1 MVAIVSE
8 IIDWLRP
15 AFEVAGYAIVPAAMF
30 LESAAFVG
38 ILLPGDVILA
48 VGGVYAARG
57 TLALPWVIVIG
68 TIAAIAGETTG
79 YMLGGRYGARLISH
93 LPFADRFAARI
104 DRAEASMRRNAGRS
118 IVLGR
123 LLTGVAGT
131 VPFAAGTAGIG
142 TKTFLLYT
150 VPTVTAWATA
160 VVLVGYLVG
169 NNVET
174 IDNILS
180 TFGWA
185 VLGLLAAVL
194 LARWGRR
201 RWKEHRS

>member
-1 MVAIVSE
+1 MTCANARLHPDSDRRPLGIKSGMVAIVSE
-8 IIDWLRP
+8 VIEWLRP

-38 ILLPGDVILA
+38 ILVPGDVILA

-79 YMLGGRYGARLISH
+79 YALGRQYGTKLLFH
-93 LPFADRFAARI
+93 LPFAVRFAERL

-150 VPTVTAWATA
+150 VPTVMSGPPPW
-160 VVLVGYLVG
+160 
-169 NNVET
+169 
-174 IDNILS
+174 
-180 TFGWA
+180 
-185 VLGLLAAVL
+185 
-194 LARWGRR
+194 
-201 RWKEHRS
+201 